1 VYVAFLF
8 LAFLAI
14 AAGVGMGYLPT
25 LGLLGLLPLV
35 IAVPTAVGVIRYAEK
50 MEKLM
55 PYLGLNVLLN
65 VITPLLLAIG
75 LLIAG

>member
-1 VYVAFLF
+1 MAAPLATARAKQRQMIQNLF
-8 LAFLAI
+8 
-14 AAGVGMGYLPT
+14 VVMV
-25 LGLLGLLPLV
+25 PLV
-35 IAVPTAVGVIRYAEK
+35 LAVPTAVGVIRYAEK